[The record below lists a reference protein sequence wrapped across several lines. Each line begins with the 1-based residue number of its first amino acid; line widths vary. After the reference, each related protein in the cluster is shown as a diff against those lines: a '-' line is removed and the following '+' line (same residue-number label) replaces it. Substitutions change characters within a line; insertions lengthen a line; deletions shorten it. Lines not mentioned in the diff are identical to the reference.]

1 MDLIAT
7 VQQQLEST
15 TGLASLQLQNHI
27 YGCFLLMEDIAQQIV
42 ILSGDQIQG
51 KEFQFDVKQDFS
63 SIGLRYGFVLD
74 TKLRYSSYLP
84 TYQEAWLAVFHQLAE
99 QKQVEKVDQLEDA
112 LISMIRTVVP
122 ASEAFF
128 TNALGSG
135 NLPQAWIQKVLSLL
149 EPKTEEPKTE
159 EPKTEEPKTEEPKT
173 EEPKTEEPK
182 AETSVI
188 QTANIEKNP
197 VKKRFSTTRR
207 NRVLFHTKKRLA
219 TTQRKKC
226 V

>member
-1 MDLIAT
+1 
-7 VQQQLEST
+7 
-15 TGLASLQLQNHI
+15 
-27 YGCFLLMEDIAQQIV
+27 MEDIAQQIV

-149 EPKTEEPKTE
+149 EPKA
-159 EPKTEEPKTEEPKT
+159 EEPKT

>member
-42 ILSGDQIQG
+42 TLSGDQIQG

-84 TYQEAWLAVFHQLAE
+84 TYQEAWLNIFHQLAE

-135 NLPQAWIQKVLSLL
+135 SLPQAWIQKVLSLL
-149 EPKTEEPKTE
+149 

>member
-1 MDLIAT
+1 
-7 VQQQLEST
+7 
-15 TGLASLQLQNHI
+15 
-27 YGCFLLMEDIAQQIV
+27 MEDIAQQIV

-149 EPKTEEPKTE
+149 EPKAEEPKTEEPKTEEPKTE